1 MSLLASLV
9 LVAATLLGA
18 RRFGVRRVVLPAC
31 LPMLLSFSSAFHWAS
46 GVAPAP
52 LIGWLAALQVERG
65 RGYGQIIAVASLPG
79 LVLGLL
85 QAGGFLGY
93 DGQREQVAA
102 EVRRFLHGSGTEVQL
117 GDAEV
122 LKQLVEMVLVLLP
135 GVAYLSILL
144 IAVCGYR
151 LAQAASQ
158 WTGTTLPPAVPLR
171 RWRMW
176 EELIW
181 VPIGALALLLVGG
194 ESFRGLAVN
203 AAVVMLLLYSAQGL
217 GLARH
222 LMWRLGA
229 QRYLVVL
236 VYALLAFT
244 SSLSVVALAL
254 SGLADNWF
262 DWRRIGH
269 RRERESDQ
277 EIDK

>member
-102 EVRRFLHGSGTEVQL
+102 EVRRFLQGSGTEVQL

-236 VYALLAFT
+236 VYALLAFGGGPGAVGT
-244 SSLSVVALAL
+244 GGQLV
-254 SGLADNWF
+254 
-262 DWRRIGH
+262 
-269 RRERESDQ
+269 
-277 EIDK
+277 